1 MLLSIVVF
9 SCSLTNSIN
18 ESIQE
23 FEYDEWLEK
32 SLQKSERF
40 HPDFDPSCEMEDLE
54 LKLNVRNNLT

>member
-1 MLLSIVVF
+1 M
-9 SCSLTNSIN
+9 N